1 MMLDA
6 TFTEL
11 HEEMVAEFGEISVLH
26 GKDGKDGVDGA
37 PGKDGVDGRT
47 PVKGVD
53 YWTDADKAEII
64 AAVIASLPVYGGET
78 A

>member
-1 MMLDA
+1 MKMTVA
-6 TFTEL
+6 FKEL
-11 HEEMVAEFGEISVLH
+11 HEEMVATFGEISVIH
-26 GKDGKDGVDGA
+26 GK
-37 PGKDGVDGRT
+37 DGRT
-47 PVKGVD
+47 PVRGVD